1 MNEKLFNVLFIL
13 KSASLLTVHASF
25 HFHPNIIK
33 VTLVQVSGRCLEVS
47 FFYDF
52 YHQLC
57 NVFLLL
63 HNVGFLYQALWI
75 HLDLSIGVVILLE
88 HPAIFRQNVVNKNH
102 SINFFK

>member
-1 MNEKLFNVLFIL
+1 M
-13 KSASLLTVHASF
+13 
-25 HFHPNIIK
+25 
-33 VTLVQVSGRCLEVS
+33 S
-47 FFYDF
+47 FFNEF

-57 NVFLLL
+57 NVFLL